1 MHLGWAGRA
10 KVGLQ
15 WLCLPLGGVAV
26 ALDRLSVE
34 LWNET
39 LLAWGLSGPVLSGPG
54 RLGETI
60 KARASCSLSASPGAP
75 NVFFLCVSLVS
86 FALALGT
93 KEVRQ
98 LLTVDPSARASMKNA
113 ASCDT

>member
-1 MHLGWAGRA
+1 M
-10 KVGLQ
+10 
-15 WLCLPLGGVAV
+15 

-75 NVFFLCVSLVS
+75 NVFIVS
-86 FALALGT
+86 FVLALST